1 MSVTLDLARDI
12 LDRRLVDRQ
21 DDTCGKVDDVELE
34 FDGSTP
40 RLTYLLS
47 GPGAAA
53 RRLPRWLAILYR
65 FIAGNR
71 ITRIP
76 WSDVLCVSG
85 MVHLRKTA
93 SELGLNGPQETDG
106 QVAGANTGANTG
118 GRSIFPD

>member
-12 LDRRLVDRQ
+12 LDRRLLDREN
-21 DDTCGKVDDVELE
+21 DACGKVDDVELE
-34 FDGSTP
+34 FDGKSL

-53 RRLPRWLAILYR
+53 ARFPRWLATVYR
-65 FIAGNR
+65 WIAGSR

-93 SELGLNGPQETDG
+93 SELGLDRRTEPDRKG
-106 QVAGANTGANTG
+106 VGANS
-118 GRSIFPD
+118 GR